1 MKQVTKAKIFLF
13 ILIILGLI
21 MTRVNA
27 ASVSIK
33 AEPDTTAILTNNI
46 AYVNLSLTDFSDI
59 EESDTMA
66 VSGSIDY
73 DKTIFKNVEMEALN
87 GWVCEFNNEN
97 GKFVAD
103 TGSAS
108 ENQIIARFKLTIE
121 DNVSVFNTQVKF
133 NNISITNNDNLDV
146 NNLKLTVNI
155 RTSSDSQDN
164 NDDQQ
169 NTSNDNNQQTP
180 SEDTSTDEP
189 AEVPDNNNDNNND
202 EINQSENN
210 NEDKNEQETPNK
222 PQNTNETTT
231 DGVKE
236 PEANSIGQVGDLT
249 VAKDPIPQT
258 GVSYIVLG
266 VIALVV
272 VVGTIAFLRYKNMYN

>member
-13 ILIILGLI
+13 ILAILGLI

-33 AEPDTTAILTNNI
+33 AEPDTTSILTNNI
-46 AYVNLSLTDFSDI
+46 AYVNLSLTDFADI

-121 DNVSVFNTQVKF
+121 DNASIFNTQIKF
-133 NNISITNNDNLDV
+133 NNISITNNDNLDI
-146 NNLKLTVNI
+146 NNLNLTVNI

-169 NTSNDNNQQTP
+169 NTGNDNNQQTP
-180 SEDTSTDEP
+180 TEDTPTDEP
-189 AEVPDNNNDNNND
+189 TNDPTEDQDNNNDANKDNN
-202 EINQSENN
+202 
-210 NEDKNEQETPNK
+210 KNEQETPNK

>member
-13 ILIILGLI
+13 ILAILGLI

-33 AEPDTTAILTNNI
+33 AEPDTTSILTNNI
-46 AYVNLSLTDFSDI
+46 AYVNLSLTDFADI

-121 DNVSVFNTQVKF
+121 DNASIFNTQIKF
-133 NNISITNNDNLDV
+133 NNISITNNDNLDI
-146 NNLKLTVNI
+146 NNLNLTVNI

-169 NTSNDNNQQTP
+169 NTGNDNNQQTP
-180 SEDTSTDEP
+180 TEDTPTEDQ
-189 AEVPDNNNDNNND
+189 DNNNDANKD
-202 EINQSENN
+202 ENN
-210 NEDKNEQETPNK
+210 NEQETPNK

>member
-180 SEDTSTDEP
+180 GEDTSTDEP